1 MKRALL
7 FFSSFIAVAIIIYA
21 MAIIPNYTAFKTLF
35 QNVDGMTEGSEYV
48 ANTYS
53 LADLTR
59 FIGNKPEHVSI
70 VSISIDRPDSS
81 LYYEENRP
89 RTMGSLGNLILL
101 YAYAQAVESSQIDPN
116 KEVYLED
123 LSRFQLPLISQNAH
137 DGAIQRLV
145 TEESPSFTLE
155 DAVHAMVEFND
166 LVIADFLWA
175 KLGASTLQFRMEEL
189 RESLN
194 LKVTEL
200 PLPNAALYMAIAE
213 PASFLPEFSPKR
225 DSLRI
230 NSSLRAVFHTK
241 ALKNFYQKTADYKQF
256 SALIASFKEN
266 RINQNFMQERDALTL
281 FPQTTAS
288 ELAQIMRYL
297 LLDDQLNSNVQA
309 RILRALGW
317 PNGSSSV
324 TRSFESYFAQYDSR
338 MGLLSGLDFGTSIY
352 TGERRI
358 QVVLFDELPVAFWHH
373 MSANHMQEDF
383 QQRLIW
389 DPALYQTTKL
399 AL

>member
-1 MKRALL
+1 M
-7 FFSSFIAVAIIIYA
+7 AVAIIIYA

-35 QNVDGMTEGSEYV
+35 QNADGMSEGSEYV

-53 LADLTR
+53 LADLIR

-70 VSISIDRPDSS
+70 VSISIDWPDSS

-101 YAYAQAVESSQIDPN
+101 YAYAQAVESSQLDPN
-116 KEVYLED
+116 KEVRLED
-123 LSRFQLPLISQNAH
+123 LSRFRLPLISQNAH

-155 DAVHAMVEFND
+155 NAVHAMVEFND

-175 KLGASTLQFRMEEL
+175 KLGDSTLQFRMEEL
-189 RESLN
+189 RESLD

-200 PLPNAALYMAIAE
+200 PLPNAALYMAISE
-213 PASFLPEFSPKR
+213 PASFLPEFSPKH

-230 NSSLRAVFHTK
+230 NSSLRAEFHTK
-241 ALKNFYQKTADYKQF
+241 ALESFYRNTANPEKF
-256 SALIASFKEN
+256 NAFKASFKEN

-297 LLDDQLNSNVQA
+297 LLDDQLNSNIQA
-309 RILRALGW
+309 RILKALGW

-324 TRSFESYFAQYDSR
+324 IRSFESYFAQYDSR

-389 DPALYQTTKL
+389 DPALYRTTKL
-399 AL
+399 VL

>member
-1 MKRALL
+1 
-7 FFSSFIAVAIIIYA
+7 
-21 MAIIPNYTAFKTLF
+21 
-35 QNVDGMTEGSEYV
+35 
-48 ANTYS
+48 
-53 LADLTR
+53 
-59 FIGNKPEHVSI
+59 
-70 VSISIDRPDSS
+70 
-81 LYYEENRP
+81 
-89 RTMGSLGNLILL
+89 
-101 YAYAQAVESSQIDPN
+101 
-116 KEVYLED
+116 
-123 LSRFQLPLISQNAH
+123 
-137 DGAIQRLV
+137 LV

-166 LVIADFLWA
+166 LVLADFLWA
-175 KLGASTLQFRMEEL
+175 KLGITALETGLEQL
-189 RESLN
+189 RDSLD

-213 PASFLPEFSPKR
+213 PASYVPVFSPKQ

-230 NSSLRAVFHTK
+230 DSTQRALFHSK
-241 ALKNFYQKTADYKQF
+241 ALEDFYQKTADPEWF
-256 SALIASFKEN
+256 ASVQAAFKAN
-266 RINQNFMQERDALTL
+266 RINQNFMQERDALAL

-297 LLDDQLNSNVQA
+297 LLDDRLEKELQAHILN
-309 RILRALGW
+309 ALGW
-317 PNGSSSV
+317 PNGSSTV
-324 TRSFESYFAQYDSR
+324 ARSFESYYAHYDSR
-338 MGLLSGLDFGTSIY
+338 MGLLSGVDFGTSIY

-389 DPALYQTTKL
+389 DPALFQTTKI

>member
-1 MKRALL
+1 M
-7 FFSSFIAVAIIIYA
+7 AVAIIIYA

-35 QNVDGMTEGSEYV
+35 QNADGMTEGSEYV

-70 VSISIDRPDSS
+70 VSISIDQPDSS

-101 YAYAQAVESSQIDPN
+101 YAYAQAVESSQLDPN
-116 KEVYLED
+116 KEVRLED

-137 DGAIQRLV
+137 NGAIQRLV

-155 DAVHAMVEFND
+155 NAVHAMVEFND

-175 KLGASTLQFRMEEL
+175 KLGDSTLQFRMEEL

-213 PASFLPEFSPKR
+213 PASFLPEFSPKH
-225 DSLRI
+225 DSLRR

-241 ALKNFYQKTADYKQF
+241 TLESFYQKTADPEQF
-256 SALIASFKEN
+256 NALIASFKEN

-281 FPQTTAS
+281 FHRLQ
-288 ELAQIMRYL
+288 L
-297 LLDDQLNSNVQA
+297 LN
-309 RILRALGW
+309 
-317 PNGSSSV
+317 
-324 TRSFESYFAQYDSR
+324 
-338 MGLLSGLDFGTSIY
+338 
-352 TGERRI
+352 
-358 QVVLFDELPVAFWHH
+358 
-373 MSANHMQEDF
+373 
-383 QQRLIW
+383 
-389 DPALYQTTKL
+389 
-399 AL
+399 

>member
-1 MKRALL
+1 M
-7 FFSSFIAVAIIIYA
+7 AIVIYA
-21 MAIIPNYTAFKTLF
+21 MAIIPNFTAFKTLF
-35 QNVDGMTEGSEYV
+35 QNTEGMSEGSEYV

-53 LADLTR
+53 LVDLTR
-59 FIGNKPEHVSI
+59 FIGNKPEYVSL

-81 LYYEENRP
+81 LYYQENRP
-89 RTMGSLGNLILL
+89 RTIGSLGNLILL
-101 YAYAQAVESSQIDPN
+101 YAYAQAVESSQLDPN
-116 KEVYLED
+116 EELGLEEI
-123 LSRFQLPLISQNAH
+123 SKFRLPLISQNAH
-137 DGAIQRLV
+137 DGAVERLV
-145 TEESPSFTLE
+145 TEDSPSFTLE

-166 LVIADFLWA
+166 LVLADFLWA
-175 KLGASTLQFRMEEL
+175 KLGVTALETGLEEL
-189 RESLN
+189 RDSLD

-213 PASFLPEFSPKR
+213 PASYVPVFSPKQ

-230 NSSLRAVFHTK
+230 DSTQRALFHSK
-241 ALKNFYQKTADYKQF
+241 ALEDFYQKTADPEWF
-256 SALIASFKEN
+256 ASIQAAFKAN
-266 RINQNFMQERDALTL
+266 RINQNFMQERDALAL

-297 LLDDQLNSNVQA
+297 LLDDRLDTELQTHILN
-309 RILRALGW
+309 ALGW
-317 PNGSSSV
+317 PNGSTTV
-324 TRSFESYFAQYDSR
+324 ARSFESYHAHYDSR
-338 MGLLSGLDFGTSIY
+338 MGLLSGVDFGTSIY

-389 DPALYQTTKL
+389 DPALFQTTKI

>member
-7 FFSSFIAVAIIIYA
+7 FFSSFVTVAVVIYA
-21 MAIIPNYTAFKTLF
+21 MALIPNFSAFKTLF
-35 QNVDGMTEGSEYV
+35 QNGEGMSEGSEYV

-59 FIGNKPEHVSI
+59 FIGSKPEHVSV
-70 VSISIDRPDSS
+70 VSLSIDQPDSS
-81 LYYEENRP
+81 LYYQENNL

-101 YAYAQAVESSQIDPN
+101 YSYANGVESSQLDPN
-116 KEVYLED
+116 EE
-123 LSRFQLPLISQNAH
+123 LSIEEISKYRLPLISQNAH
-137 DGAIQRLV
+137 NGAIERLI
-145 TEESPSFTLE
+145 TKESPRFTLE

-166 LVIADFLWA
+166 LVLADFLWA
-175 KLGASTLQFRMEEL
+175 KLGASVL
-189 RESLN
+189 RISLN
-194 LKVTEL
+194 ELKDTLGLSFTEL
-200 PLPNAALYMAIAE
+200 PLPNAAMYMAIAE
-213 PASFLPEFSPKR
+213 PALYLPEFSPKT

-230 NSSLRAVFHTK
+230 DSDQRAVFHAKT
-241 ALKNFYQKTADYKQF
+241 LEDFYEKTADPEQF
-256 SALIASFKEN
+256 NALRASFKKN
-266 RINQNFMQERDALTL
+266 RINQNFMQERDALAL

-288 ELAQIMRYL
+288 EIAKIMSYL
-297 LLDDQLNSNVQA
+297 LLDDRLNVAVQTH
-309 RILRALGW
+309 ILDALGW
-317 PNGSSSV
+317 PNGSTTI

-338 MGLLSGLDFGTSIY
+338 MGLLSGVDFGISIY

-358 QVVLFDELPVAFWHH
+358 QVILFDELPVAFWHH

-389 DPALYQTTKL
+389 DPALYHITKL